1 MQNNVDGMFH
11 EMATWGMH
19 RWDLRNVLRDDDGGD
34 HKGCG
39 EPAAKPS
46 ADEAWE
52 DQNGNEEH

>member
-1 MQNNVDGMFH
+1 MRWRP
-11 EMATWGMH
+11 WGMH

-34 HKGCG
+34 NKGCG

-46 ADEAWE
+46 ADKAWE